1 MGKIFRVDI
10 LVKNISVC
18 STKEI
23 SEEETSLCTRTYLHV
38 VISSLLQDVSSN
50 SSDRSCIRH
59 PPLNNSRGSGYTLGG
74 RQSMLLK

>member
-50 SSDRSCIRH
+50 SSDQVQIALYVS
-59 PPLNNSRGSGYTLGG
+59 
-74 RQSMLLK
+74 